1 MKLRK
6 LRLEKGLTLK
16 ELASEIGVTLAYISQ
31 IEKQQKTPSLP
42 IAFKLANFFS
52 VSIEELFPQFK
63 DTTKA
68 KKPVGV

>member
-42 IAFKLANFFS
+42 IAFKLADFFN
-52 VSIEELFPQFK
+52 VKVEDLFPQPK
-63 DTTKA
+63 DITK
-68 KKPVGV
+68 KKTPAGV

>member
-42 IAFKLANFFS
+42 IAFKLANFFG
-52 VSIEELFPQFK
+52 VSIEDLFPQYK
-63 DTTKA
+63 NTTKA